1 MFAGGMAKASDPS
14 KLVERLALI
23 INRTSSTR
31 LENVGPGEGGLS
43 CHSEKL
49 GFYPDGDGGV
59 SEEFS
64 DVVEF
69 ASSCHPGYSVECA
82 FEKINA
88 GSVIHVQAREIRW
101 NQKLGKEWISVM
113 SGDKI

>member
-1 MFAGGMAKASDPS
+1 MAM
-14 KLVERLALI
+14 
-23 INRTSSTR
+23 
-31 LENVGPGEGGLS
+31 
-43 CHSEKL
+43 
-49 GFYPDGDGGV
+49 GGV

>member
-1 MFAGGMAKASDPS
+1 MRM
-14 KLVERLALI
+14 LVQVKGACPVTLR
-23 INRTSSTR
+23 S
-31 LENVGPGEGGLS
+31 
-43 CHSEKL
+43 L
-49 GFYPDGDGGV
+49 GFTLMVMGV

-82 FEKINA
+82 FEKIKA